1 MEILFFICIS
11 VISRLMPHLPNMTPV
26 GAVALFTGSKYRF
39 GTSVFIV
46 GISMVCSDFILGFHP
61 VMWATY
67 GSFLVAILLGRLL
80 KEQNNWKLIGIITFL
95 SSVQFFILTNFAVW
109 QTGLMYPKTVTG
121 LFECYV
127 MALPFFRN
135 SLLGDLFYT
144 TTFFCAFG
152 IVKRLRNSHRYEII
166 VS

>member
-11 VISRLMPHLPNMTPV
+11 VISRLVPHLPNMTPV

-67 GSFLVAILLGRLL
+67 GSFLITILLGRLL
-80 KEQNNWKLIGIITFL
+80 KEQNNWKLIGIIAFL
-95 SSVQFFILTNFAVW
+95 SSCQFFILTNFAVW
-109 QTGLMYPKTVTG
+109 QTGLMYPKTIAG
-121 LFECYV
+121 LIQCFV

-144 TTFFCAFG
+144 TILFGAFE
-152 IVKRLRNSHRYEII
+152 IVARLRYSYRAHILA
-166 VS
+166 